1 MKIVH
6 RHREYLNLT
15 RKIRAALPCLLMFAI
30 SQAVHAQSSA
40 EVNAAGLQFN
50 LSDPGARSLG
60 LGGAFTGLAD
70 DATASYANPAGLTNL
85 SIPEISIEGR
95 YWNFS
100 NFYTDRGHAFG
111 PPSMMGIDTLP
122 NVHHGESRDQ
132 ALGVSFLSLVYPHT
146 RWSA

>member
-1 MKIVH
+1 MKIARRICEH
-6 RHREYLNLT
+6 LAL
-15 RKIRAALPCLLMFAI
+15 IRRIGALFPCLLMLCLPPM
-30 SQAVHAQSSA
+30 AVHAQSSA

-111 PPSMMGIDTLP
+111 TPSMIGIDTLP
-122 NVHHGESRDQ
+122 NVHRGESRDQ
-132 ALGVSFLSLVYPHT
+132 TLGAS
-146 RWSA
+146 